1 MFFLSSWSWRER
13 DPLIRWNKNSVSVF
27 FRGAV
32 RRLRCRSCRPYE
44 KRARRTGTG
53 PSDRIGEVTVLIY
66 RSPTRI
72 FFKVAAIPST
82 GRAAEP
88 SGRTPASSVSRRARV
103 CTRDGTCRARC
114 SRTAFS
120 SRSCSIL
127 VEMRSTIVPPSY
139 RIPQPFLP
147 PTLGKNLSFRDEPDD
162 YSFLRFFLEISRRS
176 VARNE
181 KQGSFSSSI
190 SLFLYTKYHTRDI
203 VLARTREREREKE
216 RKRRGESWKGAGE
229 TVARRSR
236 WTERCPACAT
246 GDEADLEEQSWRDPR
261 AAALYRPRRPT
272 TATKRA
278 RR

>member
-181 KQGSFSSSI
+181 TGI
-190 SLFLYTKYHTRDI
+190 LLFLYLSFSLHEISHERYRVGAH
-203 VLARTREREREKE
+203 ARERERGREE
-216 RKRRGESWKGAGE
+216 EKRRVVEG
-229 TVARRSR
+229 RR
-236 WTERCPACAT
+236 
-246 GDEADLEEQSWRDPR
+246 
-261 AAALYRPRRPT
+261 
-272 TATKRA
+272 
-278 RR
+278 